1 MKRTFTHSFR
11 SFFILGWVIFAIP
24 FAGKSQNT
32 KSTPEHIMFIENSWS
47 EALKQAKIQ
56 NKYIFV
62 DAYATW
68 CGPCKMLK
76 ETTFTNSKAAAF
88 YNSSFIN
95 VSIDMEKGDGPM
107 LASQWGLRAYPTLI
121 IFNPKGKPVLGT
133 VGFIGANDLL
143 KFGKEALKR

>member
-1 MKRTFTHSFR
+1 MMALFLCACHFS
-11 SFFILGWVIFAIP
+11 SNA
-24 FAGKSQNT
+24 QNNT
-32 KSTPEHIMFIENSWS
+32 SDTPHIVFIENSWP

-76 ETTFTNSKAAAF
+76 ENTFTNIKAAEF
-88 YNSSFIN
+88 YNKSFVN

-121 IFNPKGKPVLGT
+121 IFNPKGKAVLGT
-133 VGFIGANDLL
+133 VGFINANDLL
-143 KFGKEALKR
+143 RFGKEALKR